1 MHVHHVNDELNDHT
15 VKFIGRRAGIPWTI
29 GIEDCWHPFQ
39 FFADSLPSVTTLHL
53 GEKTA
58 LYAFTNAVGEHGRSA
73 LAAAQHVLVKNT
85 RTDFSYLL
93 SRQWLHLR
101 ISIGRRVHTIELCK
115 DSPVHPDPWSSAAI
129 KWDVTQMKLTDIFI
143 HEDGVTCVLAPWL
156 ATSASLAPGRTAA
169 GEAEIDS
176 MK

>member
-1 MHVHHVNDELNDHT
+1 MHVHHVNDELNYT
-15 VKFIGRRAGIPWTI
+15 VKFTGRRTGILWMI
-29 GIEDCWHPFQ
+29 GIEDCWRPFH

-53 GEKTA
+53 GENTA

-73 LAAAQHVLVKNT
+73 LAAVQHVLVKKT
-85 RTDFSYLL
+85 QAGFSYL
-93 SRQWLHLR
+93 RQWLHLR
-101 ISIGRRVHTIELCK
+101 ISIGRRVHMIELCNG
-115 DSPVHPDPWSSAAI
+115 SPVHPDPWSLAAI
-129 KWDVTQMKLTDIFI
+129 KRDVVQMKLTDIFV